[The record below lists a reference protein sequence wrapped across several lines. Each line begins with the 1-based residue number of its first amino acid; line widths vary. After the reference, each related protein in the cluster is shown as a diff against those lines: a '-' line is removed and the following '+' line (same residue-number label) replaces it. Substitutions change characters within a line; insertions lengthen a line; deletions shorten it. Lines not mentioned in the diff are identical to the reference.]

1 MEIRWCLGERWL
13 GIGVLTAL
21 LVSYIIHCSIQA
33 VVRLFPL
40 ARCSR
45 KPAVFFEAQMYATLY
60 AMPLDHARR
69 ERYVG
74 GGTLSVSQT
83 ASRSSSRPAQPA
95 RAEPKLHASITFNIN
110 INIPF
115 RVVLISTR
123 YPILYY
129 LLVCHHIKIYGAL
142 AFSTAILSVL
152 HQQ

>member
-1 MEIRWCLGERWL
+1 MEIRWCLGERCL

-60 AMPLDHARR
+60 AIPLDHARR

-83 ASRSSSRPAQPA
+83 ASRSSSSPAQPA
-95 RAEPKLHASITFNIN
+95 RAEPKLHASIIFNIN
-110 INIPF
+110 INIAF
-115 RVVLISTR
+115 HIVNIFIHYLGIYLSLTC
-123 YPILYY
+123 YPCKDIWNPQ
-129 LLVCHHIKIYGAL
+129 H
-142 AFSTAILSVL
+142 
-152 HQQ
+152 